1 MSINKDQLRHRRH
14 RSMFLALPIRLHSV
28 GTLSRSAPTLSR
40 TGSSLAKEFSR
51 PSQMSCLN
59 YKISLRSAATM
70 PSYNNYNKMERNMQ
84 QREER
89 LTGRLD
95 TIQGHQHE
103 LRQEVQQLRADT
115 AVRAQAM

>member
-1 MSINKDQLRHRRH
+1 
-14 RSMFLALPIRLHSV
+14 
-28 GTLSRSAPTLSR
+28 
-40 TGSSLAKEFSR
+40 
-51 PSQMSCLN
+51 
-59 YKISLRSAATM
+59 
-70 PSYNNYNKMERNMQ
+70 MQ
-84 QREER
+84 QLEER